1 MGTALA
7 FFLFLRGFESIFR
20 LLSSTFLTFQIQAFR
35 HQKTAPQRGF
45 LPKYF
50 FGFPR
55 MAGAEGLEP
64 SARGFGVNVEK
75 ALADI

>member
-7 FFLFLRGFESIFR
+7 FFLFTRVRIYFSLTCHPRFRTFE
-20 LLSSTFLTFQIQAFR
+20 IQAFG

-45 LPKYF
+45 LPKYL
-50 FGFPR
+50 FGFLR

-64 SARGFGVNVEK
+64 SARDFGVDVEK
-75 ALADI
+75 A